1 MRATER
7 ALPWPL
13 ARPGSPQRARPSC
26 RKPQPARRS
35 TGGLPS
41 FAPIDPGS
49 GSSPQPSSGGGTNS
63 PTRASSLA
71 VQTDVEVRAEALRHL
86 FPEKGT
92 EALAAHP
99 PDELAEQVAM
109 GHGLV
114 SAAGARLPP
123 GRLGGEQPG
132 AFVPV
137 VERFQ
142 GDRRF
147 ESRQPG
153 HVAEQITHGQLLF
166 AGLGEL
172 RPVLRHGGIRI
183 DRTPVDEDQGRDG
196 RHHLG
201 GRVDI
206 DDGVPLP
213 GPGPRRIGMSRP
225 DVHDE
230 LPVHGRRKGRTDLPA
245 LPEVVG
251 ERIPDGDETRVAVPC
266 HLDRCGHAL
275 SACAWPGRPRTRSPS
290 SRQRSADALRTCRP
304 CRTPRVRGRPRARS

>member
-1 MRATER
+1 MAVHGRDLRGAPGPGAGRRYQRVADGRVAELRAN
-7 ALPWPL
+7 
-13 ARPGSPQRARPSC
+13 RPRFRFLRPTLF
-26 RKPQPARRS
+26 RRWNQ
-35 TGGLPS
+35 
-41 FAPIDPGS
+41 FAHPGIE
-49 GSSPQPSSGGGTNS
+49 
-63 PTRASSLA
+63 AC
-71 VQTDVEVRAEALRHL
+71 VQTDVEIRAQGLRHL
-86 FPEKGT
+86 LPEEGT
-92 EALAAHP
+92 EAP
-99 PDELAEQVAM
+99 PGYPPNEFTEQVAM

-114 SAAGARLPP
+114 SALGARLPP
-123 GRLGGEQPG
+123 GRLGGEQTG

-142 GDRRF
+142 CDWLL

-153 HVAEQITHGQLLF
+153 HVAEQIAHGQLLF
-166 AGLGEL
+166 AGLGKL
-172 RPVLRHGGIRI
+172 RPVLRHGVVQI
-183 DRTPVDEDQGRDG
+183 DRAPVDEDQGRDG

-206 DDGVPLP
+206 DDGVSLP

-225 DVHDE
+225 EVHDR
-230 LPVHGRRKGRTDLPA
+230 LAIHGCRKGRTDFPA
-245 LPEVVG
+245 LPEVFG